1 MPIFNG
7 YCLKEESLSFNP
19 PPLLQEGGKTFL
31 NEFHAWWQWDWE
43 FGINSNKS
51 IKSLFDLLCS
61 KIRFNCLYLFAF
73 YKIFWQS

>member
-31 NEFHAWWQWDWE
+31 NEFHA
-43 FGINSNKS
+43 
-51 IKSLFDLLCS
+51 
-61 KIRFNCLYLFAF
+61 
-73 YKIFWQS
+73 